1 MSRCS
6 IFFFIDAMGAEVVR
20 DQPVIRDLAEH
31 FKPLRSVFG
40 YSSACV
46 PSILTGRF
54 PEEHLHWSYFT
65 YRGPGT
71 GLKIPLWV
79 RLMPP
84 ALRDRGR
91 VRSKLSKPVGRL
103 NGITGYFQMYM
114 MPVDELHQYG
124 HCEPKDIFLPGGM
137 NRGDNIFDH
146 LQRNRTPFWVSDWHQ
161 TTAQKWA
168 GMEQAARD
176 PGCEFLLMYDGDL
189 DAWLHDNTRDSPA
202 LPARLGEVRAKIDR
216 VLAAARGVHDEVLFY
231 VFSDHG
237 MSTTRKYVDPF
248 PYFAKS
254 RLRMHHD
261 YHCVIDST
269 MVRLWYPS
277 ERVRDE
283 LRGCLEGLPGLTRLD
298 PAYLKQERCAFPDN
312 RFGDEFYLAEPHMQL
327 VPSHLGKK
335 PLAAMH
341 GYSCDDPDSDATFL
355 TNDPAANPD
364 CIVQLHDLM
373 VGAASAA

>member
-6 IFFFIDAMGAEVVR
+6 IFFFVDAMGAEVVR

-46 PSILTGRF
+46 PSILSGRY
-54 PEEHLHWSYFT
+54 PEEHLHWNYFT

-71 GLKIPLWV
+71 GLKVPLWL
-79 RLMPP
+79 RLLPP

-91 VRSKLSKPVGRL
+91 VRSKLSAPVARL

-114 MPVDELHQYG
+114 MPVEELHQYG
-124 HCEPKDIFLPGGM
+124 HCEPRDIFLPGGM

-146 LQRNRTPFWVSDWHQ
+146 LRRTGTPSWISNWHRPPPQNWVD
-161 TTAQKWA
+161 
-168 GMEQAARD
+168 MERAARE
-176 PGCEFLLMYDGDL
+176 PSVEFMLIYDGAL
-189 DAWLHDNTRDSPA
+189 DAWLHDNTRDSP
-202 LPARLGEVRAKIDR
+202 RLTTRLAEVRANIDR
-216 VLAAARGVHDEVLFY
+216 VLSAARATHDEVLFY

-237 MSTTRKYVDPF
+237 MSTTHRYVDPF
-248 PYFAKS
+248 PYLAKS

-269 MVRLWYPS
+269 MARLWYPND
-277 ERVRDE
+277 RVRDE
-283 LRGCLEGLPGLTRLD
+283 LRACLDDVPGLTRLE
-298 PAYLKQERCAFPDN
+298 PAYLAKERCAFPDN
-312 RFGDEFYLAEPHMQL
+312 RFGDDYFLMAPQMQL

-355 TNDPAANPD
+355 TNDPSASPD
-364 CIVQLHDLM
+364 CIVQVNDLM
-373 VGAASAA
+373 VRAAQAA